1 MTIKRLSVIKAAKE
15 RRRAR
20 RIMVGFRFVSLVST
34 GAVLGIIGG
43 VDKDTIPAGRGLIWA
58 AIALGGVALGAY
70 FGGLME

>member
-20 RIMVGFRFVSLVST
+20 RIMAGFRFVSLVS
-34 GAVLGIIGG
+34 AILVLGIIGG
-43 VDKDTIPAGRGLIWA
+43 VDQNTIPAGRGLIWA
-58 AIALGGVALGAY
+58 ALALGGVGIGAY